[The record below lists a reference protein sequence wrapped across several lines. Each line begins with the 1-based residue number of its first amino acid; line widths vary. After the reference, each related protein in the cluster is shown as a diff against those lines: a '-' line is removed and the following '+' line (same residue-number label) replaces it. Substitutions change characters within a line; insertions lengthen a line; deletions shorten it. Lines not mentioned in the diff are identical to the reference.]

1 MIENLI
7 GSKSKIAVLKAL
19 FRYGKEKGTT
29 IRKLAIASDTPYS
42 VAYRDIGHF
51 MEDDFIKIKKSGTN
65 KIISFNEDHRLYP
78 KIYTLLASD
87 ENNEIENE
95 TRPKKMFKHKKGLII
110 VHHNADPDAIGSAIA
125 LARGF
130 NQSNLKCEI
139 FAPGGLSSQ
148 SKRLLEKYPYP
159 ITEKINRYPPLVFIL
174 DTSSPEQLNGAKI
187 PTGCKTII
195 IDHHRP
201 GKLASMADMKIIDPS
216 AHSTAVLVYDMLT
229 SAGTQITAEIAF
241 FLMAAIVADTG
252 FFRLIDKRDLNI
264 INKLIDL
271 VDLND
276 VFASLSTRVEYD
288 EKVARLKGMQKTEAY
303 TIKDKIIVF
312 SEVNSF
318 ESKIAKHMI
327 TSFADI
333 AIVENIGKN
342 SIRISARARKYLE
355 DYVDLSLIFKGI
367 GKDIKGN
374 GGGHRTA
381 ASANGSD
388 NSNREIVKEKI
399 KTYLESALN
408 GRIRPLK
415 QN

>member
-1 MIENLI
+1 MIENII

-19 FRYGKEKGTT
+19 FKEKNKKSTT
-29 IRKLAIASDTPYS
+29 IRKLALASATPYS
-42 VAYRDIGHF
+42 VTYRDIEHF
-51 MEDDFIKIKKSGTN
+51 MKEDFIKIKKNGAN
-65 KIISFNEDHRLYP
+65 KIISFNKNHRLYQ
-78 KIYTLLASD
+78 KIYTLLSVEED
-87 ENNEIENE
+87 IDEIETE
-95 TRPKKMFKHKKGLII
+95 TKPKKMFKHKTGLII

-139 FAPGGLSSQ
+139 FAPGGLSAQ

-159 ITEKINRYPPLVFIL
+159 INEKIKEYPPLVFIL

-187 PTGCKTII
+187 PNKCKTII

-201 GKLASMADMKIIDPS
+201 GKLASTADMKIIDPS

-229 SAGTQITAEIAF
+229 SAGIQITAEIAF
-241 FLMAAIVADTG
+241 FLMSAIVADTG
-252 FFRLIDKRDLNI
+252 FFKLIDKRDLNI

-276 VFASLSTRVEYD
+276 VFASLSTRIEYD
-288 EKVARLKGMQKTEAY
+288 EKIARLKGMQKTEAY

-318 ESKIAKHMI
+318 ESKVAKHMI

-333 AIVENIGKN
+333 AIVENINKDN
-342 SIRISARARKYLE
+342 IRISGRARKYLE

-374 GGGHRTA
+374 GGGHKTA

-388 NSNREIVKEKI
+388 NNNREIVKDKI

-408 GRIRPLK
+408 GRIKQLK
-415 QN
+415 

>member
-1 MIENLI
+1 MIENII

-19 FRYGKEKGTT
+19 FIYGKEKGTT
-29 IRKLAIASDTPYS
+29 IRKLAITSDTPYS
-42 VAYRDIGHF
+42 VAYRDIEHF
-51 MEDDFIKIKKSGTN
+51 LEEDFIKIKKNGTN
-65 KIISFNEDHRLYP
+65 KIISFNINHKLYP
-78 KIYTLLASD
+78 KIQTLLESEVDD
-87 ENNEIENE
+87 ETENK
-95 TRPKKMFKHKKGLII
+95 PKKMFKHKKGLII

-159 ITEKINRYPPLVFIL
+159 ISEKITEYPPLVFIL
-174 DTSSPEQLNGAKI
+174 DTSSPEQISGAKI
-187 PTGCKTII
+187 PKECKTII
-195 IDHHRP
+195 IDHHRT
-201 GKLASMADMKIIDPS
+201 GKLADIADMKIIDS
-216 AHSTAVLVYDMLT
+216 TAHSTAVLVYDMLT
-229 SAGTQITAEIAF
+229 SAGIQITAEIAF

-252 FFRLIDKRDLNI
+252 YFKLIDKRDINI
-264 INKLIDL
+264 IHKLIDL

-276 VFASLSTRVEYD
+276 VFAGLSTHIEYD
-288 EKVARLKGMQKTEAY
+288 EKVARLTGLQKMEAY
-303 TIKDKIIVF
+303 TIKNKIIVF

-318 ESKIAKHMI
+318 ESKVAQHIM

-342 SIRISARARKYLE
+342 SIRISARARKYLN
-355 DYVDLSLIFKGI
+355 DYIDLSLIFKGI

-374 GGGHRTA
+374 GGGHKTA

-388 NSNREIVKEKI
+388 INNREVVKEKI

-408 GRIRPLK
+408 GRVKPLT